1 MQNNTFPTLFVG
13 QNLIILPEV
22 DSTNN
27 YLKSLLSNSEPLP
40 EGTVIMAGNQFAGR
54 GQHQNVWISES
65 GKNLT
70 ISTFLKPNFLV
81 VDKQFELNTCLSLA
95 IVNAVSNH
103 LSIDCKIKWP
113 NDIFYKNKKMGGM
126 LIENVI
132 AGSQFKFAIVGIG
145 LNVNQ
150 TTFEGLLSDS
160 ATSLKN
166 ILKKKVVLI
175 ELLRAICIEI
185 EKCYLTLKSGGGQ
198 LLREQYTQHLYRF
211 DEIAT
216 YRQNGEE
223 FVAILKG
230 VTKSGQLIL
239 QKGGVDVYF
248 NFKEVEFIIT

>member
-54 GQHQNVWISES
+54 GQQQNTWISES

-70 ISTFLKPNFLV
+70 ISTFFKPKFLV
-81 VDKQFELNTCLSLA
+81 VDKQFELNICLSLA
-95 IVNAVSNH
+95 IANALSSH

-113 NDIFYKNKKMGGM
+113 NDIFYKNKKIGGM

-132 AGSQFKFAIVGIG
+132 AGSQFKYAIVGIG

-150 TTFEGLLSDS
+150 LSFESPLTDG

-166 ILKKKVVLI
+166 ILKVEVDLI
-175 ELLRAICIEI
+175 QLLRAICIEI
-185 EKCYLTLKSGGGQ
+185 EKCYLTLKSGSGSI
-198 LLREQYTQHLYRF
+198 LREEYIQRLYRF
-211 DEIAT
+211 DELAT

-223 FVAILKG
+223 FAAILKG
-230 VTKSGQLIL
+230 ITESGQLIL
-239 QKGGVDVYF
+239 QKDGTDSCF
-248 NFKEVEFIIT
+248 NFKEVAFITT